1 MKGILVLE
9 DGSYF
14 EGISTGKAGE
24 RMGEVV
30 LNTAVVGYQEI
41 MTDPANAGKIL
52 VFTYPLIG
60 NYGVA
65 KKFSESKKCWIEALV
80 IKEESK
86 MYSNWQAEDSFNNFL
101 KKERLVAIS
110 EVDTRTLAVK
120 IRDSGQ
126 MLGIVSTLVPLA
138 RKETKIADL
147 VKKVKDYKKYMKRN
161 FIANISREI
170 TEIKGNT
177 SGPKIAILDLG
188 ILNSFL
194 EQLKTLG
201 CNLTLLPYNTDADK
215 ILGLNPD
222 GLIISN
228 GPEEDEAISGIVE
241 VVKKLIGKIPLLGIS
256 LGHEI
261 ISLALGGR
269 LRKLKL
275 GHRGVNYPVKPPSS
289 YKGDITVQNHSFV
302 VDEESIKDRE
312 EINITLRN
320 VNDNSIEEMESGP
333 LKFIST
339 QYYPVSPGF
348 DEVNGVF
355 KRFLNMIEKK
365 ERKLTCPSEKT

>member
-1 MKGILVLE
+1 MRGVLALE

-14 EGISTGKAGE
+14 EGIPIGVAGE
-24 RMGEVV
+24 RIGEVV

-65 KKFSESKKCWIEALV
+65 RKFSESRRCWIEALI

-86 MYSNWQAEDSFNNFL
+86 MSSNWQAEDTFNNFL

-120 IRDSGQ
+120 IRDKGQ
-126 MLGIVSTLVPLA
+126 MLGIVSTKDA
-138 RKETKIADL
+138 KIGDL
-147 VKKVKDYKKYMKRN
+147 LKRVKNYKKDMKRDFIRNISVKK
-161 FIANISREI
+161 I
-170 TEIKGNT
+170 TEIKGNS
-177 SGPKIAILDLG
+177 SGQKIVVLDLG
-188 ILNSFL
+188 FLNSFL
-194 EQLKTLG
+194 KQLESLG
-201 CNLTLLPYNTDADK
+201 CTITLLPYNTDAEK

-241 VVKKLIGKIPLLGIS
+241 VVKRLVGKIPLLGIS

-261 ISLALGGR
+261 ICLALGSR
-269 LRKLKL
+269 LNKLKV
-275 GHRGVNYPVKPPSS
+275 GHRGVNYPVKSPSS
-289 YKGDITVQNHSFV
+289 HKGDITVQNHSLV
-302 VDEESIKDRE
+302 VDEESLKGRND
-312 EINITLRN
+312 INITLRN
-320 VNDNSIEEMESGP
+320 VNDNSIEEMESET

-348 DEVNGVF
+348 DEINGVF
-355 KRFLNMIEKK
+355 KRFLEMIN
-365 ERKLTCPSEKT
+365 RGN

>member
-14 EGISTGKAGE
+14 EGIPIGVAGE
-24 RMGEVV
+24 RIGEVI
-30 LNTAVVGYQEI
+30 LNTAVIGYQEI

-52 VFTYPLIG
+52 VLTYPLIG

-65 KKFSESKKCWIEALV
+65 RKFSESKRCWIEALI

-86 MYSNWQAEDSFNNFL
+86 IPSNWQAEDTFNNFL

-120 IRDSGQ
+120 IRDSGE
-126 MLGIVSTLVPLA
+126 MWGIVST
-138 RKETKIADL
+138 KEVKNSDL
-147 VKKVKDYKKYMKRN
+147 LKRVRNYKRDAKGN
-161 FIANISREI
+161 FIRNISVEKI
-170 TEIKGNT
+170 TEIKGNP
-177 SGPKIAILDLG
+177 SGVKIAVLDLG
-188 ILNSFL
+188 LLNSFL
-194 EQLKTLG
+194 KQLKNLG
-201 CNLTLLPYNTDADK
+201 WNVTLLPYNTTADE
-215 ILGLNPD
+215 ILRLKPD

-241 VVKKLIGKIPLLGIS
+241 VVKKLIGEIPLLGIS

-261 ISLALGGR
+261 ISLALGG
-269 LRKLKL
+269 KLKKL
-275 GHRGVNYPVKPPSS
+275 KVGHHGLNYPVKSPNS
-289 YKGDITVQNHSFV
+289 YKGEITVQNHSFI
-302 VDEESIKDRE
+302 VDEESIKGRDD
-312 EINITLRN
+312 IQITLRN
-320 VNDNSIEEMESGP
+320 VNDNSIEEMESEA
-333 LKFIST
+333 LRFIST

-355 KRFLNMIEKK
+355 KRFLDMIN
-365 ERKLTCPSEKT
+365 RGR

>member
-1 MKGILVLE
+1 MRGILVLE

-14 EGISTGKAGE
+14 EGVPIGVAGE
-24 RMGEVV
+24 RIGEVV

-65 KKFSESKKCWIEALV
+65 KKFYESGRCWIETLV

-101 KKERLVAIS
+101 KKEHLVAIS

-120 IRDSGQ
+120 IRDRGQ
-126 MLGIVSTLVPLA
+126 MLGIVSTVVPLD
-138 RKETKIADL
+138 RKEAKINDL
-147 VKKVKDYKKYMKRN
+147 LKKIKDYKKEMKKD
-161 FIANISREI
+161 FIRNISVKRI
-170 TEIKGNT
+170 TEIKGNP
-177 SGPKIAILDLG
+177 SGPKIVILDLG

-194 EQLKTLG
+194 KQLKSLG
-201 CNLTLLPYNTDADK
+201 CNITLLPYNTDADK

-222 GLIISN
+222 GLIISS
-228 GPEEDEAISGIVE
+228 GPEEDEAISKIVE
-241 VVKKLIGKIPLLGIS
+241 LVKRLVGKIPLLGIS

-261 ISLALGGR
+261 ICLALGGR

-275 GHRGVNYPVKPPSS
+275 GHRGVNYPVKSSSS
-289 YKGDITVQNHSFV
+289 YKGDITVQNHSFI
-302 VDEESIKDRE
+302 VDEESIKGRND
-312 EINITLRN
+312 INITLRN
-320 VNDNSIEEMESGP
+320 VNDDSIEEMESSP
-333 LKFIST
+333 LRFIST

-355 KRFLNMIEKK
+355 KRFLELIK
-365 ERKLTCPSEKT
+365 

>member
-1 MKGILVLE
+1 MRGILVLE

-14 EGISTGKAGE
+14 EGVPIGVAGE
-24 RMGEVV
+24 RIGEVV

-65 KKFSESKKCWIEALV
+65 KKFYESGRCWIETLV

-101 KKERLVAIS
+101 KKEHLVAIS

-120 IRDSGQ
+120 IRDRGQ
-126 MLGIVSTLVPLA
+126 MLGIVSTVVPLD
-138 RKETKIADL
+138 RKEAKINDL
-147 VKKVKDYKKYMKRN
+147 LKKIKDYKKEMRKD
-161 FIANISREI
+161 FIRNISVKRI
-170 TEIKGNT
+170 TEIKGNP
-177 SGPKIAILDLG
+177 SGPKIVILDLG

-194 EQLKTLG
+194 KQLKSLG
-201 CNLTLLPYNTDADK
+201 CNITLLPYNTDADK

-222 GLIISN
+222 GLIISS
-228 GPEEDEAISGIVE
+228 GPEEDEAISKIVGL
-241 VVKKLIGKIPLLGIS
+241 VKRLVGKIPLLGIS

-261 ISLALGGR
+261 ICLALGGR
-269 LRKLKL
+269 LRKLKV
-275 GHRGVNYPVKPPSS
+275 GHHGINYPVKSPSS
-289 YKGDITVQNHSFV
+289 YKGDITVQNHSFI
-302 VDEESIKDRE
+302 VDEESIKGRND
-312 EINITLRN
+312 INITLRN
-320 VNDNSIEEMESGP
+320 VNDDSIEEMESSP
-333 LKFIST
+333 LRFIST

-355 KRFLNMIEKK
+355 KRFLELIK
-365 ERKLTCPSEKT
+365 